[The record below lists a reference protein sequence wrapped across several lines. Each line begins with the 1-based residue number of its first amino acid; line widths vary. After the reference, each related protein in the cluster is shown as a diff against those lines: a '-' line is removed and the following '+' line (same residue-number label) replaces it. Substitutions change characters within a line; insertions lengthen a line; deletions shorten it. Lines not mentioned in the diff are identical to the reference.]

1 MASSNTE
8 NYYALVD
15 MGSNG
20 IRFSIT
26 DLAPQTVRILPT
38 VYLDRMDVSL
48 YEVQHERTSGGR
60 VPIPDEVI
68 SRVVTAIQRFQ
79 TTCEEF
85 GTPPQN
91 VCILATEAT
100 RVAANS
106 EAFLQRIHDA
116 TGLRVDLLPKE
127 VEGRFGAMGIASSF
141 SEPQGLTM
149 DLGGGSVQLTRLAAN
164 NTDVVLREPSPVSL
178 PYGAAA
184 LTHLL
189 NGASTGQ
196 ARDDLRRKICKDL
209 KDALTRLD
217 VPIAGENEA
226 GPSLYVSGGGFR
238 GWGFLLMEQHAIQP
252 YPIPLI
258 NGFHVNTQTFQSSA
272 SIQSNL
278 EKATSDARVFRVS
291 KRRAAQVPAVAFL
304 ISCFAET
311 FPSISSVYFSQGGV
325 REGWLFDKLSPE
337 ARGQHPLVAAATAH
351 APQHHDALFDLLLAS
366 LPSGPWRRDRSVP
379 GKPILQ
385 SFIQMLNVFSA
396 LPKDLRAASALHS
409 TISGVL
415 AGAHGVSHIERALLS
430 LMLCE
435 RFGGI
440 KALSATD
447 QNLYERLSQL
457 IAPAM
462 GWWCKYLGRVG
473 AMLGTVHPAGVIKDE
488 RLGLEAFCEDG
499 TISLRLRLVRPAGKQ
514 DSGCQILMAENG
526 LIGQSIVW

>member
-1 MASSNTE
+1 M
-8 NYYALVD
+8 
-15 MGSNG
+15 
-20 IRFSIT
+20 
-26 DLAPQTVRILPT
+26 LPT

-48 YEVQHERTSGGR
+48 YEVQHEKASEGR

-68 SRVVTAIQRFQ
+68 GRVVTAIQRFQ

-91 VCILATEAT
+91 TYILATEAT

-106 EAFLQRIHDA
+106 EAFLHRIHDA

-141 SEPQGLTM
+141 SEPRGLTM
-149 DLGGGSVQLTRLAAN
+149 DLGGGSVQLARLAAD
-164 NTDVVLREPSPVSL
+164 NTDVVLREPSPISL

-189 NGASTGQ
+189 SGASTNQ
-196 ARDDLRRKICKDL
+196 ARDDLRRRICKDL

-258 NGFHVNTQTFQSSA
+258 NGFHVNTQTFQSSV

-278 EKATSDARVFRVS
+278 EKATSDAKVFRVS

-304 ISCFAET
+304 ISCFAEA

-337 ARGQHPLVAAATAH
+337 ARGQHPLVAATAAN
-351 APQHHDALFDLLLAS
+351 APQHYNELFDLLLNS
-366 LPSGPWRRDRSVP
+366 MPLEPWRFDPAVP
-379 GKPILQ
+379 AKPILQ
-385 SFIQMLNVFSA
+385 AFVQILNVYSA

-409 TISGVL
+409 TISGVF
-415 AGAHGVSHIERALLS
+415 AGAHGVSHAERALLS
-430 LMLCE
+430 LILCE
-435 RFGGI
+435 RFGGT

-447 QNLYERLSQL
+447 QDLYERLAQL
-457 IAPAM
+457 ITPAN

-473 AMLGTVHPAGVIKDE
+473 AVIGALYPAGTSKE
-488 RLGLEAFCEDG
+488 QRLLMRADCRGDKMELKLWMCQNTGKRSSEA
-499 TISLRLRLVRPAGKQ
+499 LVSTCSP
-514 DSGCQILMAENG
+514 
-526 LIGQSIVW
+526 